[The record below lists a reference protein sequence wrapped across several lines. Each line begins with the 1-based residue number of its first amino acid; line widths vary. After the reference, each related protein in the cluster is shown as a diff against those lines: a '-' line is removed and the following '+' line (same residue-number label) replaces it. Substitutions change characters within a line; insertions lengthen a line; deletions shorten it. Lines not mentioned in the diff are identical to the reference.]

1 MNGGSI
7 SSISEDDDDTSF
19 SALIGVK
26 VNDYFAAELEY
37 IDFGNTNMKA
47 TSSGEESWNAGPIKT
62 DLDADGWL
70 LAGVA
75 SYPITDHFSVFA
87 RLGMLWCD
95 TTEKFTET
103 GLISKENNSGRDAY
117 YGGGIKYQT
126 GPWQLR
132 GEIARTEID
141 DDGYDI
147 DRIGLTLI
155 WGY

>member
-1 MNGGSI
+1 M
-7 SSISEDDDDTSF
+7 
-19 SALIGVK
+19 
-26 VNDYFAAELEY
+26 
-37 IDFGNTNMKA
+37 
-47 TSSGEESWNAGPIKT
+47 KT

-70 LAGVA
+70 FAGVA

-87 RLGMLWCD
+87 RLGMLWWD
-95 TTEKFTET
+95 TTEKFNET

-126 GPWQLR
+126 GPWQLC
-132 GEIARTEID
+132 GEMARTEID

>member
-47 TSSGEESWNAGPIKT
+47 TSNGEESWNAGPIKT

-95 TTEKFTET
+95 TTENSLKPVLFLKKITVAET
-103 GLISKENNSGRDAY
+103 RIMVVALNTK
-117 YGGGIKYQT
+117 Q
-126 GPWQLR
+126 GPGNYVER
-132 GEIARTEID
+132 
-141 DDGYDI
+141 
-147 DRIGLTLI
+147 
-155 WGY
+155 